1 MLTDRADGIPH
12 LRVWQRVWQH
22 PDARIQ
28 PLDAKTLHQADR
40 ARVWVAGAIAAHLQ
54 RAGGRWELS
63 IPGSDPTPEI
73 YGSTAIEAVNNW
85 LSNTQENRT

>member
-1 MLTDRADGIPH
+1 MLTARADGIPH

-28 PLDAKTLHQADR
+28 PLDAQTLHQADR
-40 ARVWVAGAIAAHLQ
+40 ARVWVGGKVSAHLQ
-54 RAGGRWELS
+54 RAGSGWELS
-63 IPGSDPTPEI
+63 TLGSDRTHKI

-85 LSNTQENRT
+85 LSNQQENNS

>member
-1 MLTDRADGIPH
+1 MLTSRAEGIPH

-40 ARVWVAGAIAAHLQ
+40 ARVWVGGKVSAHLQ
-54 RAGGRWELS
+54 RAECCWELS
-63 IPGSDPTPEI
+63 VLGSDQPAEI
-73 YGSTAIEAVNNW
+73 RGSTAIEAVNNW
-85 LSNTQENRT
+85 LSNQQENNS

>member
-1 MLTDRADGIPH
+1 MLTAKAEGIPH

-28 PLDAKTLHQADR
+28 PLDAKTLHQATR
-40 ARVWVAGAIAAHLQ
+40 ARVWVGGAVSARLE
-54 RAGGRWELS
+54 RSDGRWELS
-63 IPGSDPTPEI
+63 VPGSAPTPRI

-85 LSNTQENRT
+85 LSPRQENRT